1 MPYALALDLHA
12 PNQVKGNKASRG
24 SIYTIS
30 FFTIPLWFVSMA
42 SPLGDQTES
51 KFPDSIYQAIRSHFS
66 DDLAA
71 YLDIQQLFILI
82 DGVLPFEACLY
93 YQVLP
98 LYVDSNRLIL
108 GMVNPNDASAMDYIR
123 RIISYHKYRPV
134 AHKISSEAMQAVL
147 SAYLNHSGSQ
157 ARQQANPGASQGMR
171 STRSTVQTRS
181 QQRAD
186 RNAQPTYIVD
196 SPEDLNIELPEG
208 FLAALPS
215 PPAPSHSLTS
225 SERPTL
231 PIAEV
236 PDNASPQIP
245 ILLPLDPR
253 PLEPA
258 EPIDD
263 IAAFLLEVAEEQ
275 NQHVEAKPFND
286 IKDHQ
291 SAPLPASPSLPSSTE
306 TRKVNSQSQPPEMP
320 QSPDAPLML
329 LPPIPPLNVQLNYLN
344 QPMEVLARLAPSEFL
359 KELLGRVLVEG
370 IGRLY
375 FERQPGYG
383 HILWSQDGVL
393 KSIVEQLDLQRFQ
406 ATINELKLLAHLS
419 LVPVSQS
426 RQVDSERL
434 YERTRILLR
443 FRFIPTPLGEE
454 ATIQILRGAALKFY
468 QQQQLISLERDAL
481 GIARQLQTKLNE
493 IRDRARSESG
503 AAAMRLEALPALS
516 QILKNIEAQVD
527 HMQPPADHPPLE

>member
-12 PNQVKGNKASRG
+12 PNQVKGNKAGRG

-30 FFTIPLWFVSMA
+30 FFTIPPWFVSMA

-51 KFPDSIYQAIRSHFS
+51 KFPDSIYQSIRSHFS

-108 GMVNPNDASAMDYIR
+108 GIVNPNDASAMDYVR

-147 SAYLNHSGSQ
+147 SAYLNYSGSQ
-157 ARQQANPGASQGMR
+157 ARQQANPGNSQ
-171 STRSTVQTRS
+171 STRSPRSAAQGRS

-186 RNAQPTYIVD
+186 HNAQPTYIVD
-196 SPEDLNIELPEG
+196 SPEDLNVELPEG
-208 FLAALPS
+208 FLAALP
-215 PPAPSHSLTS
+215 PPPLSHSLTS

-245 ILLPLDPR
+245 ILLPLEPR

-258 EPIDD
+258 EPMDD
-263 IAAFLLEVAEEQ
+263 IVASLLEVAEDQ
-275 NQHVEAKPFND
+275 NQYFKAKPFKG

-291 SAPLPASPSLPSSTE
+291 SAPLPASPSLPSSAE
-306 TRKVNSQSQPPEMP
+306 TRQVNSQSQPPEMP

-329 LPPIPPLNVQLNYLN
+329 LPPIPPLDVQLNYLN

-359 KELLGRVLVEG
+359 KELLGRVLVGG

-375 FERQPGYG
+375 FERQPRYG

-468 QQQQLISLERDAL
+468 QQQQLSSLERDAL

-527 HMQPPADHPPLE
+527 HMQPPADQPPLE

>member
-30 FFTIPLWFVSMA
+30 FFTIPRWFVSMA

-196 SPEDLNIELPEG
+196 SPENLNIELPEG

-258 EPIDD
+258 VPIDD

-286 IKDHQ
+286 VKDHQ
-291 SAPLPASPSLPSSTE
+291 SDPLPASPSLLSSTK
-306 TRKVNSQSQPPEMP
+306 TGQVNPQSQSPEMP
-320 QSPDAPLML
+320 QSSDAPVML

-375 FERQPGYG
+375 FERQPDYG

-426 RQVDSERL
+426 RQIDSERL
-434 YERTRILLR
+434 YERKRILLR

-468 QQQQLISLERDAL
+468 QQQQLSSLERDAL

-516 QILKNIEAQVD
+516 QILKSIEAQVD